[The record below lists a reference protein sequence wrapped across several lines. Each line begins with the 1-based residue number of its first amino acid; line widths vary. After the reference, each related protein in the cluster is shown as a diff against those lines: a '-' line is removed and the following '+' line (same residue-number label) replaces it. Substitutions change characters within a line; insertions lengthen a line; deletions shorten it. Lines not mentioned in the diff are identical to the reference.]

1 MNLEFLIERRNLSFL
16 YYFVEFII
24 QFFMIRSGSHLEYEH
39 KGKSLTR
46 FECNMTKQND
56 MMHIISNILNC
67 YDER

>member
-1 MNLEFLIERRNLSFL
+1 
-16 YYFVEFII
+16 
-24 QFFMIRSGSHLEYEH
+24 MIRSGSHPDYEY

-67 YDER
+67 YDAR